1 MTVKEADEN
10 DQDHHRTFLI
20 WLRLVGFG
28 DCDGAGESGQFHQLI
43 DAVLIFVEQL
53 KVCEKNPQNNVNFP
67 SSKLGNGIVPYISTI
82 VTTLMLTK
90 SPTNVLGF
98 LLAQISRRIHG

>member
-43 DAVLIFVEQL
+43 DAELIFVEQL
-53 KVCEKNPQNNVNFP
+53 KVCERKTHKTNVNFS
-67 SSKLGNGIVPYISTI
+67 SSKLGNGIVPYIAS
-82 VTTLMLTK
+82 TLMLTK

-98 LLAQISRRIHG
+98 LLTQISRRIHG